1 VEEKS
6 VVKPATTPKVQPVST
21 PSTPE
26 SKKEEVKPVE
36 RRTPKRHSKSMSTPS
51 IKRALRGEFKDEK
64 VISAKEQH
72 ELYSKEGEVEPFNEE
87 ALKEKWDIFLKTLD
101 DRPNMQATLSVPPKI
116 QEDYSLLLEIDN
128 RIQEELIAN
137 IRPELVSFLR
147 KELRNSKVA
156 LKTLVTEIKREKV
169 IYSDIERY
177 QALAGKNPDLAYLK
191 KKLNLDF

>member
-1 VEEKS
+1 
-6 VVKPATTPKVQPVST
+6 
-21 PSTPE
+21 
-26 SKKEEVKPVE
+26 
-36 RRTPKRHSKSMSTPS
+36 MSTPS

-64 VISAKEQH
+64 AISAKEQH
-72 ELYSKEGEVEPFNEE
+72 ELYSKEGEVEPFDDE
-87 ALKEKWDIFLKTLD
+87 ALKEKWDIFLQTLD
-101 DRPNMQATLSVPPKI
+101 DRPNMKATLSEPPKI

-128 RIQEELIAN
+128 RIQDELIAN

-147 KELRNSKVA
+147 KELRNSKIA

-177 QALAGKNPDLAYLK
+177 QAMAGKNPDLAYLK